1 VTLSVEQA
9 HLALSW
15 YSAFRIAFAPFG
27 RDPLVLPTFSLGKT
41 FGSAILSF
49 EVVCRWRLKL
59 GLIELVPCDFRLG
72 SMLSKKYPR

>member
-1 VTLSVEQA
+1 MRPSRAFL
-9 HLALSW
+9 L
-15 YSAFRIAFAPFG
+15 FRIAFAPFG

-49 EVVCRWRLKL
+49 EVVCRWRLKS

-72 SMLSKKYPR
+72 SDSERLAVKCGRDGHC